1 MVLNNVCFLTL
12 PDFLTEHRRKAL
24 SQTPQICTQCGTYI
38 EPEVRFCSSCGA
50 MAPQPV
56 APTVAAAFPQ
66 SNPAYSASSPS
77 PNNLPYPM
85 PPSSLEQT
93 TLPNSPYAV
102 PSGIPQMEYASPP
115 SGPSSPSYP
124 NYNSTPAAPV
134 PPPPPPSTT
143 PDNPYSSMPYYPPS
157 QPVQKRSLLLPILIA
172 VVVSIVI
179 GGSGAGIYFL
189 TKGASSNHYRPN
201 GGGSNSSSFA
211 SSDSN
216 NGNMGNDSP
225 SQALNLTVTYA
236 GDQITFTQIQQAS
249 KFSDDQE
256 TTYTFT
262 GHKNWVR
269 LIFTEKATD
278 SSYFSY
284 TASFHL
290 ILPNGNIIAAT
301 NAQQYSG
308 PQQGVQ
314 RQNWVDFGTDST
326 VDLSHLQ
333 LNLGTSDEA
342 TMKFPLKDNAD
353 LSAYQPKQAN
363 PNTQFQY
370 DNVNWTIKSIT
381 KSLYSG
387 GKQAKAGQIYL
398 IFDLLANNTSSDDAL
413 PPIDFLRLKAGPSSV
428 QAPDYSSNLDKF
440 VVISANSTAKGTAI
454 FLITPTPDGKYTLDC
469 QPNSNNGIAEKT
481 VDIQIS

>member
-1 MVLNNVCFLTL
+1 M
-12 PDFLTEHRRKAL
+12 

-38 EPEVRFCSSCGA
+38 EPGVRLCSSCGA
-50 MAPQPV
+50 MVPQPV

-66 SNPAYSASSPS
+66 SNPAYSAPPPS

-85 PPSSLEQT
+85 PSPNPEQT
-93 TLPNSPYAV
+93 TLPNSPYAGS
-102 PSGIPQMEYASPP
+102 SGIPQMEYANLP

-134 PPPPPPSTT
+134 PPPPPPSAT
-143 PDNPYSSMPYYPPS
+143 PDNPYSSMSYYPPS
-157 QPVQKRSLLLPILIA
+157 QPAQKRSLLLPILIA
-172 VVVSIVI
+172 VVVFVVI
-179 GGSGAGIYFL
+179 GSGGVGIYFL
-189 TKGASSNHYRPN
+189 TKGASSNHSGPSS
-201 GGGSNSSSFA
+201 GGSNSSSLA
-211 SSDSN
+211 SSNSDSSNSN
-216 NGNMGNDSP
+216 NAP
-225 SQALNLTVTYA
+225 SQTLNLTVTYA

-269 LIFTEKATD
+269 LIFNEKATD

-284 TASFHL
+284 TESFHL
-290 ILPNGNIIAAT
+290 ILPNGNVIAAT

-333 LNLGTSDEA
+333 LNLGASDEA

-353 LSAYQPKQAN
+353 LSAYQPKQTN

-381 KSLYSG
+381 KSLSAG

-398 IFDLLANNTSSDDAL
+398 IFDLIANNTSSNDAL

-440 VVISANSTAKGTAI
+440 VVISPNSTAEGTAV
-454 FLITPTPDGKYTLDC
+454 FLTTPTPDGQYTLDC
-469 QPNSNNGIAEKT
+469 QPDSNNGVAEKT
-481 VDIQIS
+481 VDVQIS